1 LYLED
6 QSGKLTYND
15 FDTQTDEF
23 LDRPATPFFIPW
35 KSGPDAFTQ
44 VSFQIINFVA
54 ILIFA

>member
-6 QSGKLTYND
+6 QSAKITYND

-44 VSFQIINFVA
+44 VTN
-54 ILIFA
+54 LKKLHL